1 MNALLWL
8 GNAISLSSKN
18 EFSGSACEQQ
28 FWDAI
33 VSAEASTGCDPVRGI
48 RIVNK
53 DDGHEKDI
61 IVISFS
67 YFSIAVLGC
76 FTAIKDPRVQNIIIV
91 GQEEEINEEHL
102 KPVSLLLEPLDSFLT
117 TICEY
122 SIKFDTKFRES
133 IDVQG

>member
-1 MNALLWL
+1 MDTLFWLRDAL
-8 GNAISLSSKN
+8 SLSSKN
-18 EFSGSACEQQ
+18 EFSGSDCEQK
-28 FWDAI
+28 FWDA
-33 VSAEASTGCDPVRGI
+33 VVNVEASTKCDPIRGI
-48 RIVNK
+48 RISNEDDEYKK
-53 DDGHEKDI
+53 DM
-61 IVISFS
+61 IVVSFS

-91 GQEEEINEEHL
+91 GQEEEIDEEHL

-133 IDVQG
+133 LDV